1 MLQLVALADSF
12 PGSDW
17 EPAPEP
23 TVIKT
28 LSLRQFLSAHI
39 KLKGQAAV
47 ASSRKEQEQLLSRP
61 LPAKYDVYEVTADG
75 AGNADGLNVTFQE
88 GSIQDQLAAAAARCE
103 ELAEQVRLLRAAD
116 LDV

>member
-1 MLQLVALADSF
+1 MVALADSY

-39 KLKGQAAV
+39 RLKGQATA
-47 ASSRKEQEQLLSRP
+47 ASSRKGQEQLLARP
-61 LPAKYDVYEVTADG
+61 LPPKYDVYEVTADG
-75 AGNADGLNVTFQE
+75 SGNGDGLIVTFQD
-88 GSIQDQLAAAAARCE
+88 GSIQDQLTAAAARCE
-103 ELAEQVRLLRAAD
+103 ELAEQVRLLRTAD